1 MSYQKYDVSVATNL
15 NDLNQEKLKFFK
27 SKYDFHLIHI
37 PIKRKINLFYD
48 FLSLFSLFYIIYK
61 NKFELTLSL
70 TPKAGLL
77 TALTSFLNSIK
88 IRIHIFNGQIW
99 YNKKGIK
106 KIILK
111 KFDKVTYLLSNYC
124 LCESKSQ
131 VDFLISEGFQKKK
144 ITVIGNGS
152 LMGVDTFKFK
162 KNKNII
168 KNLKNKLKKKIIKK
182 FVCTR

>member
-1 MSYQKYDVSVATNL
+1 MVKKKSNKKKFLIIASSFITIEAFLLEFLFELSKKYDVSVATNL

-27 SKYDFHLIHI
+27 SKYDLHLIHI

-106 KIILK
+106 K
-111 KFDKVTYLLSNYC
+111 LS
-124 LCESKSQ
+124 
-131 VDFLISEGFQKKK
+131 
-144 ITVIGNGS
+144 
-152 LMGVDTFKFK
+152 
-162 KNKNII
+162 
-168 KNLKNKLKKKIIKK
+168 
-182 FVCTR
+182 